1 MILMTDPAS
10 AAVTRIGRILELRTI
25 ELAREVTD
33 TILGSVAFYRET
45 TVVTDADLLASVTDN
60 FRMLFSSLS
69 TGAPL
74 DTAAPTATGVRRAD
88 AGVPL
93 SAVMAAYRVSV
104 HALWA
109 EMSEL
114 AASHP
119 DISSGE
125 VLAVTAVLWD
135 VQDAY
140 TDAMTAAYREQA
152 VQRAV
157 ADASERAA
165 LTEALIEGRVFDHIS
180 LWEVAEQLGLPLTGE
195 YVVVAAEC
203 AEVGREALP
212 NVAAALG
219 DRSIFSAWRLL
230 PDVHVGIVHIA
241 SRADHALLVEVLKVV
256 AVSRVGMSPLFGD
269 LSLTAE
275 NLRYARTAMQARG
288 DGVVTVFEDSVLAV
302 AAVSARDVARKAAAL
317 ILGGFDDMANAERK
331 ILLDTFRVWLDTGGS
346 FTAAA
351 AALYVHPNTVRHRL
365 RRIEERTGRSLAVP
379 KQLAE
384 LCLAFEVHAHT
395 PEGHG
400 IETLSG
406 SSRFDL

>member
-1 MILMTDPAS
+1 MTDPVS
-10 AAVTRIGRILELRTI
+10 AANTRIGQILELRTT

-33 TILGSVAFYRET
+33 TIFGSVAFYRDT
-45 TVVTDADLLASVTDN
+45 TVVTDADLLASVTEN

-69 TGAPL
+69 TGEPL

-114 AASHP
+114 ADSHP

-140 TDAMTAAYREQA
+140 TDAMTAAYRERA

-165 LTEALIEGRVFDHIS
+165 LTEAVFDHIS
-180 LWEVAEQLGLPLTGE
+180 LWEVAEQLGLPLTGD

-219 DRSIFSAWRLL
+219 DRGIFSAWRLL

-241 SRADHALLVEVLKVV
+241 SRVDHAVVVEVLKVV
-256 AVSRVGMSPLFGD
+256 AVSRVGMSPTFRD

-275 NLRYARTAMQARG
+275 NLRYARTAMQARES
-288 DGVVTVFEDSVLAV
+288 GVVTVFEDSVLAV
-302 AAVSARDVARKAAAL
+302 AAVSARDVARKGAAL
-317 ILGGFDDMANAERK
+317 ILGGFDDMADAERN
-331 ILLDTFRVWLDTGGS
+331 ILFDTFRVWLDTGGS
-346 FTAAA
+346 FTGAAA
-351 AALYVHPNTVRHRL
+351 KLYVHPNTVRHRL

-384 LCLAFEVHAHT
+384 LCLAFEVHAQT
-395 PEGHG
+395 PQGHG
-400 IETLSG
+400 TDTPSG
-406 SSRFDL
+406 